1 MEIKIP
7 KFLLRKK
14 TKKQKPK
21 DLGSVAFGRE
31 RVNKH
36 DEWNKIKTKKYGDKH
51 TIFLYDEAP
60 RIGSGFRVVYV
71 KEGRKWAHIV
81 SQAGDPH
88 TSDKIKVR
96 MTLKMWKSILD
107 RSKKRG
113 IDDLFKSES

>member
-21 DLGSVAFGRE
+21 DLGQIAFGRE
-31 RVNKH
+31 KNNMY
-36 DEWNKIKTKKYGDKH
+36 DDWMNIKIKKYGDRH
-51 TIFLYDEAP
+51 NIMLYDEAP
-60 RIGSGFRVVYV
+60 RIGSGFRIVYV

-81 SQAGDPH
+81 SQTGDPH

-96 MTLKMWKSILD
+96 MPLKIWKSILD
-107 RSKKRG
+107 RSRKRG
-113 IDDLFKSES
+113 LDE